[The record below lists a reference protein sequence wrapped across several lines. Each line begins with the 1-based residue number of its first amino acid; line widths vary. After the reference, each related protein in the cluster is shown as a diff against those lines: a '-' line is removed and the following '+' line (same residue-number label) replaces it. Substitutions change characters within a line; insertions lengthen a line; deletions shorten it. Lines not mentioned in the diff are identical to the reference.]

1 MDDLIAKLKAALGPS
16 AVLEGAEAAER
27 AQGGW
32 SKLGTPRIVLRPG
45 STEDVSKALALC
57 HAAGE
62 GVVPWGGKTGL
73 VEGGEAEGHIALS
86 LDRMNKIEEIDI
98 AAGTATVQAGCVL
111 QTLCDAVDAKGALFP
126 LDLGAR
132 GSATIGGNISTNA
145 GGNRVIRY
153 GMMRDMVLGLEAVLA
168 DGTVLT
174 SMNHL
179 IKNNAGYDLKQL
191 FLGSEG
197 TLGVVTRA
205 VLRLRPKPR
214 SQDTAFVA
222 VEEFAQLPIFLRH
235 MERALGGTLSAF
247 EVMWDDFYKLVT
259 SEPAKGKAPIAYG
272 HPYYVLVESL
282 GGNQEED
289 SVRFEK
295 ALMEALESGH
305 VSDAVIAKSQSERD
319 AMWALR
325 DDVGQVARNFP
336 IYTFDVSLKIA
347 DMESYISEIREGFAS
362 QWPDHSL
369 MVFGHLGDGNLHV
382 IPGSLPEHTPAM
394 RKAVEQIVYSALRK
408 RGGSV
413 SAEHGIGLEKR
424 PYLDWSR
431 SPEEVALMRV
441 LKNALDPKDILN
453 PGKVLAPL
461 VTKSKAA
468 E

>member
-1 MDDLIAKLKAALGPS
+1 MDDLIAKLKVALGPS
-16 AVLEGAEAAER
+16 AVLEGAEAAEK

-32 SKLGTPRIVLRPG
+32 SKLGTPRVVLRPA

-86 LDRMNKIEEIDI
+86 LDRMNKIEEIDV

-111 QTLCDAVDAKGALFP
+111 QALCDAVDAKGALFP

-168 DGTVLT
+168 DGTVMT

-289 SVRFEK
+289 SIRFEK
-295 ALMEALESGH
+295 ALMEALEAGE
-305 VSDAVIAKSQSERD
+305 VSDAVIAKNQSERD

-347 DMESYISEIREGFAS
+347 DMESYIAEIREGFAS

-424 PYLDWSR
+424 PYLGWSR
-431 SPEEVALMRV
+431 SAEEVALMRV
-441 LKNALDPKDILN
+441 LKKALDPKNILN
-453 PGKVLAPL
+453 PGKVLEPS
-461 VTKSKAA
+461 VSHSKAA